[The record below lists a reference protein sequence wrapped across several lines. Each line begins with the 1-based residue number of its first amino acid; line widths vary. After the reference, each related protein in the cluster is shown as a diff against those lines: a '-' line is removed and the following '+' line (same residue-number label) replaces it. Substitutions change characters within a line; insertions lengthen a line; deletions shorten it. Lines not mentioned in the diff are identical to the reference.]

1 MEKIIN
7 KNQKKLQNLFDIAE
21 IVEVFSNIQMFK
33 NIQTCLIVVYIV
45 SFDIRVLS
53 LMLCYLLLFH
63 FSSKIY
69 RKYIETKNNLL
80 DRYYELTNL
89 ISQEFYDG
97 RKLTDWQT
105 EKDFITELLVQKN
118 VMKKKLTF

>member
-1 MEKIIN
+1 MGKYN
-7 KNQKKLQNLFDIAE
+7 KNQKNLQNLFDIAE
-21 IVEVFSNIQMFK
+21 TVEVFSNIQMFK

-53 LMLCYLLLFH
+53 LMLCYLLLFL
-63 FSSKIY
+63 FASKTY
-69 RKYIETKNNLL
+69 RKYIETRNNLL

-105 EKDFITELLVQKN
+105 EKDFITELLVQKKL
-118 VMKKKLTF
+118 MKRNLTF